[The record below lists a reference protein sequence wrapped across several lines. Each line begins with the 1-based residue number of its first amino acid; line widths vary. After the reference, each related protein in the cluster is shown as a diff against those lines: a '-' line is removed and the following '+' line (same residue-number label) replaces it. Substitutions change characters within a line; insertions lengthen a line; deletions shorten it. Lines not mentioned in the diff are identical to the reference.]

1 MTSTSS
7 ESSDLAD
14 VVVITGEIDIKVEGN
29 ARSFASRPAVK
40 LAVTKSI
47 AELLQCP
54 EEWIFVT
61 MQLVEERRVRRLQAS
76 MASGTVQVFYN
87 VTIPAGEDDADK
99 QEDAEATAQ
108 VMMAQLEGIQQDMT
122 SFKSVV
128 ETELAAAKVEYSI
141 SELSV
146 AAPVMTS
153 SFDSPTLSL
162 SSRASVGL
170 AVIVTIWSLMC

>member
-1 MTSTSS
+1 M
-7 ESSDLAD
+7 
-14 VVVITGEIDIKVEGN
+14 
-29 ARSFASRPAVK
+29 
-40 LAVTKSI
+40 
-47 AELLQCP
+47 
-54 EEWIFVT
+54 T
-61 MQLVEERRVRRLQAS
+61 MQLVEERRVRRLQ
-76 MASGTVQVFYN
+76 ASGTVQVFYN

-99 QEDAEATAQ
+99 QEEAEATAQ

-162 SSRASVGL
+162 SGRASVGL
-170 AVIVTIWSLMC
+170 AVIVTIWSLVC

>member
-1 MTSTSS
+1 
-7 ESSDLAD
+7 
-14 VVVITGEIDIKVEGN
+14 
-29 ARSFASRPAVK
+29 
-40 LAVTKSI
+40 
-47 AELLQCP
+47 
-54 EEWIFVT
+54 

-87 VTIPAGEDDADK
+87 ATIPAGEDDADK
-99 QEDAEATAQ
+99 QEEAEATAQ

-141 SELSV
+141 SELSA

-162 SSRASVGL
+162 SGRASVGL
-170 AVIVTIWSLMC
+170 AVIVTIWSLVC

>member
-1 MTSTSS
+1 
-7 ESSDLAD
+7 

-76 MASGTVQVFYN
+76 GTVQVFYN

-99 QEDAEATAQ
+99 QEEAEATAQ

-162 SSRASVGL
+162 SGRASVGL
-170 AVIVTIWSLMC
+170 AVIVTIWSLVC

>member
-1 MTSTSS
+1 MTSTST

-14 VVVITGEIDIKVEGN
+14 AVVITGEIDIKVEGN
-29 ARSFASRPAVK
+29 ARSFASHPAVK

-76 MASGTVQVFYN
+76 GTVQVFYN

-99 QEDAEATAQ
+99 QEEAEATAQ

-162 SSRASVGL
+162 SGRASVGL

>member
-1 MTSTSS
+1 
-7 ESSDLAD
+7 

-76 MASGTVQVFYN
+76 GTVQVFYN

-99 QEDAEATAQ
+99 QEEAEATAQ

-141 SELSV
+141 SELSA

-162 SSRASVGL
+162 SGRASVGL
-170 AVIVTIWSLMC
+170 AVIVTIWSLVC

>member
-76 MASGTVQVFYN
+76 GTVQVFYN

-99 QEDAEATAQ
+99 QEEAEATAQ

-162 SSRASVGL
+162 SGRASVGL

>member
-1 MTSTSS
+1 
-7 ESSDLAD
+7 
-14 VVVITGEIDIKVEGN
+14 
-29 ARSFASRPAVK
+29 
-40 LAVTKSI
+40 
-47 AELLQCP
+47 
-54 EEWIFVT
+54 